1 MQDTNVDCA
10 RKCEAVRTVSVAI
23 VAHNEAQHFSNILE
37 DVVAQDFPHNRIE
50 LLLIDSMSKDDT
62 KQVMLEF
69 AESDQAKGFQRVA
82 VLSNPGEILPC
93 GCNVAIKNFTG
104 DALVRIDAHA
114 RIPQSFISSNVEVL
128 DEGEFVCGG
137 PRPTIASPE
146 TDWSNTLLMAEE
158 SAFGSSI
165 ADYRGS
171 SKKEYVSSAFHAMFR
186 REAIERVGLYDER
199 LARTEDNDY
208 FYRVREAGYKIR
220 FDVRIQS
227 KQIARSSLKR
237 MLKQKYGNGYWI
249 GRTMYVQ
256 PKCFRAYHFAPFAF
270 VLGIILLACV
280 GFLRGWAPFVACAAL
295 YAAVTVV
302 LTLRVAVESPKRN
315 IRMVALPLVFFGIH
329 VSYGVGTLV
338 GLLSGTFKKMPSFDT
353 AFSAEEGE

>member
-1 MQDTNVDCA
+1 MPFL
-10 RKCEAVRTVSVAI
+10 AI
-23 VAHNEAQHFSNILE
+23 
-37 DVVAQDFPHNRIE
+37 
-50 LLLIDSMSKDDT
+50 
-62 KQVMLEF
+62 QV
-69 AESDQAKGFQRVA
+69 
-82 VLSNPGEILPC
+82 EILPC
-93 GCNVAIKNFTG
+93 GCNVVLFKIPSG
-104 DALVRIDAHA
+104 DALVRIDALTDS
-114 RIPQSFISSNVEVL
+114 QSFISSNIEVL

-186 REAIERVGLYDER
+186 AKCPNRVGLYNER

-237 MLKQKYGNGYWI
+237 MLKQKYSNGYWI

-270 VLGIILLACV
+270 VLGIILWQRW
-280 GFLRGWAPFVACAAL
+280 FLRGWGRSRCVCSSLCGGYGGAHVASC
-295 YAAVTVV
+295 
-302 LTLRVAVESPKRN
+302 
-315 IRMVALPLVFFGIH
+315 G
-329 VSYGVGTLV
+329 
-338 GLLSGTFKKMPSFDT
+338 
-353 AFSAEEGE
+353 

>member
-1 MQDTNVDCA
+1 
-10 RKCEAVRTVSVAI
+10 
-23 VAHNEAQHFSNILE
+23 
-37 DVVAQDFPHNRIE
+37 
-50 LLLIDSMSKDDT
+50 MSKDDT

-171 SKKEYVSSAFHAMFR
+171 SKKGIRLVGVSCDVPPRSQLNELGCTMNVSS
-186 REAIERVGLYDER
+186 
-199 LARTEDNDY
+199 RTEDNDY

-338 GLLSGTFKKMPSFDT
+338 GLLSGTFKKMAPFRHCDFPQKKASNNAGIDSRRPQG
-353 AFSAEEGE
+353 APIQEP

>member
-69 AESDQAKGFQRVA
+69 AESDQAKGFQRVV

-186 REAIERVGLYDER
+186 REDI
-199 LARTEDNDY
+199 DY
-208 FYRVREAGYKIR
+208 FYRGRVACYKIR

-280 GFLRGWAPFVACAAL
+280 GFLRAWAPFVACAAL

-315 IRMVALPLVFFGIH
+315 IRMVALPFVFFGIH

-338 GLLSGTFKKMPSFDT
+338 GLLSGTFKKMPPFDT

>member
-146 TDWSNTLLMAEE
+146 TNWSNTLLMAEE

-186 REAIERVGLYDER
+186 REVIERVGLYDER

-227 KQIARSSLKR
+227 KQ
-237 MLKQKYGNGYWI
+237 
-249 GRTMYVQ
+249 
-256 PKCFRAYHFAPFAF
+256 
-270 VLGIILLACV
+270 
-280 GFLRGWAPFVACAAL
+280 
-295 YAAVTVV
+295 
-302 LTLRVAVESPKRN
+302 
-315 IRMVALPLVFFGIH
+315 
-329 VSYGVGTLV
+329 
-338 GLLSGTFKKMPSFDT
+338 
-353 AFSAEEGE
+353 

>member
-1 MQDTNVDCA
+1 
-10 RKCEAVRTVSVAI
+10 
-23 VAHNEAQHFSNILE
+23 
-37 DVVAQDFPHNRIE
+37 
-50 LLLIDSMSKDDT
+50 
-62 KQVMLEF
+62 
-69 AESDQAKGFQRVA
+69 
-82 VLSNPGEILPC
+82 
-93 GCNVAIKNFTG
+93 
-104 DALVRIDAHA
+104 
-114 RIPQSFISSNVEVL
+114 
-128 DEGEFVCGG
+128 
-137 PRPTIASPE
+137 
-146 TDWSNTLLMAEE
+146 MAEE

-186 REAIERVGLYDER
+186 REVIERVGLYDER

-302 LTLRVAVESPKRN
+302 LMLRVAVESPKRN
-315 IRMVALPLVFFGIH
+315 IRMVALPFVFFGIH

-338 GLLSGTFKKMPSFDT
+338 GLLSGTFKKMPPFDT